1 MLHFLICD
9 DVTGMV
15 AAMRVVT
22 KNELGQL
29 GAKATIHT
37 FTDTASIGL
46 SDCDIALLYLFVDR
60 NKERSK
66 K

>member
-29 GAKATIHT
+29 GAKATIPYIYGYRFHT
-37 FTDTASIGL
+37 VYL
-46 SDCDIALLYLFVDR
+46 IAILRYYICL
-60 NKERSK
+60 
-66 K
+66 